1 MKIQTS
7 RFGELDVD
15 DATLIELEAGMVG
28 FPEARQFAWIA
39 HRTSQQIAWLQSVHN
54 KDLAFPLI
62 NAANICA
69 GYPDVPVE
77 RMAEQVGLDFDD
89 HEALALMVVLSAGP
103 KARPIVNL
111 MAPVVINSETR
122 KGAQVVLT
130 NTRFTMAELPPPEPK
145 SVNHS
150 REVG

>member
-1 MKIQTS
+1 MKINTS
-7 RFGELDVD
+7 RFGELEVD
-15 DATLIELEAGMVG
+15 DATLIELDAGMVG
-28 FPEARQFAWIA
+28 FPEAREFAWIA
-39 HRTSQQIAWLQSVHN
+39 HRSSQQIAWLQSTKD

-69 GYPDVPVE
+69 GYPDVPIDK
-77 RMAEQVGLDFDD
+77 MADQVGLTFETD
-89 HEALALMVVLSAGP
+89 ETLALMVVLSAGQG
-103 KARPIVNL
+103 ARPVVNL

-130 NTRFTMAELPPPEPK
+130 NTRFTMAELPPPDSKAASE
-145 SVNHS
+145 N

>member
-7 RFGELDVD
+7 RFGELEVD
-15 DATLIELEAGMVG
+15 EAKLIELDAGMVG
-28 FPEARQFAWIA
+28 FPESRQFAWIA
-39 HRTSQQIAWLQSVHN
+39 HRSSQQIAWLQSTGN
-54 KDLAFPLI
+54 KDLAFPLV

-77 RMAEQVGLDFDD
+77 RMAEQVGLEFEN
-89 HEALALMVVLSAGP
+89 HETLALMVVLSAGP
-103 KARPIVNL
+103 KTRPVVNL
-111 MAPVVINSETR
+111 MAPVVINAETR

-130 NTRFTMAELPPPEPK
+130 NTRFTMAELPPPAPK
-145 SVNHS
+145 AANQS